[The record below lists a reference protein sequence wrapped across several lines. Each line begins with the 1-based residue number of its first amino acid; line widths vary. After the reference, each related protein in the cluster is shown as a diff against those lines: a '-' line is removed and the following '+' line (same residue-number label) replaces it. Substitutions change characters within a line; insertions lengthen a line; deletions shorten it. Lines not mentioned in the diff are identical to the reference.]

1 MPSNPPTMFS
11 PENAAKVL
19 KTLQSDPQE
28 TWTYK
33 IDAYSEGAKYRTI
46 SCFDEDG
53 VFCGSL

>member
-19 KTLQSDPQE
+19 ATLQSDPEE

-33 IDAYSEGAKYRTI
+33 IDDHADGAKYRTI

>member
-1 MPSNPPTMFS
+1 MFS